1 MEEGTIAQAEEKKDV
16 KEESEEI
23 SEKDE
28 TPKPE

>member
-1 MEEGTIAQAEEKKDV
+1 MEEDTNAKGEEKEEV